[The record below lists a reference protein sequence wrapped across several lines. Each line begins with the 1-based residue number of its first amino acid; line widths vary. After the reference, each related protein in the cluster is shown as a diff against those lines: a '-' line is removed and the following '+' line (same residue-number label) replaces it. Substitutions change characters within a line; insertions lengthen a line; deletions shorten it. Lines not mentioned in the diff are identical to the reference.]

1 MSGFLVF
8 VTIAFLTLISPGPG
22 VLFTITNSI
31 NYGVKTALFGI
42 AGLIIGMFVVAIIS
56 ASGLGLVITS
66 TPQIFTGLKIA
77 GALYLVYLG
86 YKNFMKKSPLTD
98 QLGSTKQE
106 KSVSKLKLFSQGLLA
121 SLSNPKTIVFFLA
134 LFPQF
139 INIKE
144 EFISQFLVLSLT
156 FCLIGLFI
164 HLCYASFSSI
174 FKEKMLAGNNFAML
188 NKISGVI
195 FGALAVLLVTR

>member
-8 VTIAFLTLISPGPG
+8 VTIAFLTLSSPGPG

-31 NYGVKTALFGI
+31 NYGINTALFGI
-42 AGLIIGMFVVAIIS
+42 AGLIIGMFAVAVIS

-66 TPQIFTGLKIA
+66 NPAIFSALKFA
-77 GALYLVYLG
+77 GAFYLMYLG
-86 YKNFMKKSPLTD
+86 YKNFMKKSPVTD
-98 QLGSTKQE
+98 QLENTPKE

-139 INIKE
+139 INLKE
-144 EFISQFLVLSLT
+144 AFIGQFLTLSLT
-156 FCLIGLFI
+156 FCVIGLFI
-164 HLCYASFSSI
+164 HVCYATFSSI
-174 FKEKMLAGNNFAML
+174 FKEKMLAGNNFAIL